1 MFVKDT
7 DIGKQILEDIA
18 DLKML
23 LENYRAL

>member
-7 DIGKQILEDIA
+7 DIGKKLLEDIA

-23 LENYRAL
+23 LDNYRKL

>member
-23 LENYRAL
+23 LENYRTL